1 MVAIEITSRTWSA
14 AQRAGA
20 SNPTRRLQPSE
31 EMPGRA
37 GFERYPDAAR
47 SMPVERTP
55 PMSAIADPASADSSG
70 PADAADPADRA
81 DPADHADPAE
91 ASSAEHVGAGSGWVL
106 LLATL
111 PAIVIGASIRAWLL
125 RTRCWR

>member
-1 MVAIEITSRTWSA
+1 
-14 AQRAGA
+14 
-20 SNPTRRLQPSE
+20 
-31 EMPGRA
+31 
-37 GFERYPDAAR
+37 
-47 SMPVERTP
+47 
-55 PMSAIADPASADSSG
+55 MSAIADPASADSSG
-70 PADAADPADRA
+70 TADAA

-91 ASSAEHVGAGSGWVL
+91 APSAEHAGAGSGWVL

>member
-1 MVAIEITSRTWSA
+1 
-14 AQRAGA
+14 
-20 SNPTRRLQPSE
+20 
-31 EMPGRA
+31 
-37 GFERYPDAAR
+37 
-47 SMPVERTP
+47 
-55 PMSAIADPASADSSG
+55 MSAIADPASADSSG
-70 PADAADPADRA
+70 PPDAA

-91 ASSAEHVGAGSGWVL
+91 APSAEHAGAGSGWVL